1 MLKRRILI
9 AIAILFLIIP
19 FTAGAVSVGE
29 RVDFYVDSQHD
40 LFGREEIS
48 VILEK
53 ITNQLYFYVEESWWG
68 KLDEA
73 EQREIGDKLYNLGN
87 EFEREIYPTLTSTFG
102 SEPKPG
108 IDKDEKITVLVHR
121 MIKEAGGYFDSAN
134 CYSKFQIPT
143 SNEREMIYLNS
154 RYIDSTRV
162 KSFLAHEFIHL
173 ITFNQKDEIREVSE
187 EIWLNE
193 ARAEYAPTFLGYD
206 EDYED
211 SNLQSRVEYFLK
223 YPNDSLTEWQNKISD
238 YGALN
243 LFFQY
248 LVDHY
253 GIEILADSLFSNR
266 VGISSLNYALAK
278 NRFSEDF
285 SQVFT
290 DWTITVLVNDC
301 SLGKKYCYKN
311 PNLETFRITPQIN
324 FLPLTGESILA
335 VTNMTSDWAG
345 NWQKIVG
352 GKGTLTLEFDG
363 DDRVTFNVP
372 YVVCEDKEGCSVDF
386 LVLNGNQEGKIVLSE
401 FDEKYTSLTIIPSV
415 QSKISGFDGKELSYS
430 CSFKVSTSEK
440 TEKEEELIEELL
452 AQIEYLQ
459 REIAR
464 VQAQINTLL
473 AQKKGTGP
481 ISCQKIEKNLYYGM
495 KNNSEIRCLQEFLK
509 TQGSEIYPEGLVTG
523 NFLALTKAAVIRFQ
537 EKYVSEILAPWGLTE
552 GTGFV
557 GKNTRA
563 KINETLGQ

>member
-1 MLKRRILI
+1 MLKRTILI

-19 FTAGAVSVGE
+19 FTAEAVSVGE
-29 RVDFYVDSQHD
+29 RVDFYVDSQYD

-48 VILEK
+48 AVLEK

-102 SEPKPG
+102 FEPKPG

-162 KSFLAHEFIHL
+162 KSFLAHEFMHL
-173 ITFNQKDEIREVSE
+173 ITLNQKDEMREVSE

-206 EDYED
+206 DDFED
-211 SNLQSRVEYFLK
+211 SNLQSRVGYFLK
-223 YPNDSLTEWQNKISD
+223 YPNNSLTEWQNKSSD
-238 YGALN
+238 YGVLN

-248 LVDHY
+248 LVDYY

-266 VGISSLNYALAK
+266 VGIPSLNYALAK
-278 NRFSEDF
+278 NKFSEDF

-301 SLGKKYCYKN
+301 SLGEKYCYLN

-324 FLPLTGESILA
+324 FLPLAGESILA

-345 NWQKIVG
+345 NWQKLVG

-386 LVLNGNQEGKIVLSE
+386 LVLDGNQEGKIVLSE

-415 QSKISGFDGKELSYS
+415 QSKISGFDGKESSYYF
-430 CSFKVSTSEK
+430 SFKVSTSEK
-440 TEKEEELIEELL
+440 AEGEEELIEELL

-464 VQAQINTLL
+464 VQAQINAILGKD
-473 AQKKGTGP
+473 QSQV
-481 ISCQKIEKNLYYGM
+481 SCQKIESNLYYGLRS
-495 KNNSEIRCLQEFLK
+495 NAQVRCLQEFLK
-509 TQGSEIYPEGLVTG
+509 SQGSEIYPEGLVTG

-537 EKYVSEILAPWGLTE
+537 EKYASEILAHWGLTE

-557 GKNTRA
+557 GRTTRA
-563 KINETLGQ
+563 KINEVLGQ